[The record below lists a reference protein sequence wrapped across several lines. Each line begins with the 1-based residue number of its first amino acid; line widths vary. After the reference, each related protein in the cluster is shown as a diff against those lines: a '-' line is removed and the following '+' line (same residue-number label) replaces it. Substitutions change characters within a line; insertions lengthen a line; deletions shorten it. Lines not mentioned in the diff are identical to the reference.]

1 MLREAGFQ
9 QVTVHADYQA
19 GQHPAD
25 GGRVWTFEAT
35 AGQ

>member
-1 MLREAGFQ
+1 MESGQ
-9 QVTVHADYQA
+9 DHVGYQV
-19 GQHPAD
+19 GQLPAD